1 MFWELLLAI
10 IALLSY
16 MYIKYVS
23 KFDYWKK
30 LGVPCF
36 DRTTQTRLN
45 WDKYL
50 KRRSHHELKREEYD
64 SFNGERYY
72 GVFNG
77 TSHVLTIRDDFDLIR
92 SIMVKDFDN
101 FGMLRLGPLRNI
113 PPANRVEEIMFKGIL
128 VVYGEEWKNVR

>member
-10 IALLSY
+10 VALLSY
-16 MYIKYVS
+16 MYIKYIS
-23 KFDYWKK
+23 KFNYWKN

-36 DRTTQTRLN
+36 DRPTQTRLN
-45 WDKYL
+45 WDKFL
-50 KRRSHHELKREEYD
+50 KRRSHHELRREEYD
-64 SFNGERYY
+64 SFKGERFY
-72 GVFNG
+72 GVFTGANHILG
-77 TSHVLTIRDDFDLIR
+77 VRDDFDLIR